1 MTKHIS
7 KLFSPPR
14 INTTDTVISL
24 RNSDGVSLP
33 CAWDGTMSV
42 NKGVAGKNSRFAT
55 NFKLY
60 LGYYRTLI
68 GNHM

>member
-42 NKGVAGKNSRFAT
+42 NKGVAGKNLRPTSSYISVT
-55 NFKLY
+55 
-60 LGYYRTLI
+60 I
-68 GNHM
+68 EH